1 MGQKV
6 IIEDLQPGKT
16 SNGNDY
22 STESMK
28 IYIKAQH
35 KLSALVPRDA
45 TVWTKTDI
53 ERKELKKAKMQHK
66 VLMLSNYPE
75 YTNKSDFYT
84 QKALIWN

>member
-1 MGQKV
+1 MGQII
-6 IIEDLQPGKT
+6 IIEDLQPGKVQGM
-16 SNGNDY
+16 SDS
-22 STESMK
+22 STNANKE
-28 IYIKAQH
+28 YIKAQH
-35 KLSALVPRDA
+35 KLFKLIPRDV
-45 TVWTKTDI
+45 TVWSKTDN

>member
-28 IYIKAQH
+28 VYIKAQH

-45 TVWTKTDI
+45 TVWTKTDSEI
-53 ERKELKKAKMQHK
+53 KEFLEQHEEENFSNLKLKR
-66 VLMLSNYPE
+66 NGY
-75 YTNKSDFYT
+75 
-84 QKALIWN
+84 IC